1 MKCKVLKRQIIQR
14 LNVSVNF
21 FSRKGIAIIISFS
34 FFFCIAFSTN
44 AQEFSNRKLP
54 QISLNKRMNESNTA
68 STIGWDDFINNP
80 PIQFGLEAGT
90 SFLRKRDYCYLS
102 TCFIGSIDINLY
114 NKVVFLRLEAGKLF
128 YNKKDFTRVSLGPN
142 FKIYK
147 TGKSRFFLST
157 NASFDVRT
165 GGIIGT
171 LEVSSRYV
179 YLISKVFGISTS
191 IRYPFWNTDSSGRG
205 DPIIGIGIQ
214 LFTK

>member
-1 MKCKVLKRQIIQR
+1 MK
-14 LNVSVNF
+14 NF
-21 FSRKGIAIIISFS
+21 IKIFLSCLIIILFNFYTLNTGITQDDSILEHS
-34 FFFCIAFSTN
+34 
-44 AQEFSNRKLP
+44 QLKL
-54 QISLNKRMNESNTA
+54 KKEKNENNITENL
-68 STIGWDDFINNP
+68 IRNNFINDS
-80 PIQFGLEAGT
+80 PIQLGLEAGT
-90 SFLRKRDYCYLS
+90 SFFRKKEYYYLS
-102 TCFIGSIDINLY
+102 SCVIGSMDINLY
-114 NKVVFLRLEAGKLF
+114 NKVVFLRLEIGGMF
-128 YNKKDFTRVSLGPN
+128 YNLKGFTRVSLGPN

-157 NASFDVRT
+157 SASFDVRT

-205 DPIIGIGIQ
+205 DPIIGIGVQ

>member
-1 MKCKVLKRQIIQR
+1 VKNFIKIFLSCLIIVLFNFYTLNTCISQDDSILEHSQLR
-14 LNVSVNF
+14 LKKEKNENNITDNLIRNNF
-21 FSRKGIAIIISFS
+21 I
-34 FFFCIAFSTN
+34 
-44 AQEFSNRKLP
+44 E
-54 QISLNKRMNESNTA
+54 
-68 STIGWDDFINNP
+68 DP

-90 SFLRKRDYCYLS
+90 SFLRKSYNSYLS
-102 TCFIGSIDINLY
+102 TCFIGSMDINLY

-128 YNKKDFTRVSLGPN
+128 YLRKDFTRVSLGPN

-157 NASFDVRT
+157 SASLDVRT